1 MTIRSKL
8 ALFISILIAVI
19 LMLNI
24 WLYYYSTKN
33 QMQRDAENQM
43 NAVARQVGATMEAMQ
58 QSRRLI
64 EETLGERLRIAAIAA
79 ANRLGPEYRHVEND
93 QLAELSRELGVDHIT
108 LWRKTED
115 DIVVVRSSDPKEI
128 GLSSKNMDYWYDA
141 FVQLFEQGNVTIPQG
156 QKLDR
161 FWSGPINFASSDPE
175 RINKWGYYYD
185 GTTDYMI
192 NPFIHAEVFV
202 NFERDLG
209 TDSIVQK
216 LLDSN
221 PDLLE
226 ITGFD
231 PEFFGKPPIIKYK
244 QGQPVRNLDVRD
256 IVFGT
261 YSYVNQTEKDAALV
275 GQAARTGEMVTVPD
289 RLNGTNVI
297 RSFIPIQG
305 DKTYVYGVT
314 FNRNSIDETLNRQML
329 ILTLISVALIAL
341 SIVAS
346 YLLSGVMIRSLH
358 RIVTK
363 VNEIAGGIFG
373 QKLSVRSKD
382 ELGLLASR
390 VNTMEDNL
398 QYYMSGLK
406 NTAAELSDTKQYL
419 ESLVNHTSDA
429 IHVADLQGRVTQV
442 NHAFEGMYGWSEAEV
457 LGRPLDNI
465 PPDQV
470 RDWEDIRRTVLEG
483 GAVTDRE
490 TVRYTKDGT
499 PIDLSIT
506 VSSIRNEQGEI
517 VAIATISRN
526 ITNRKQTEEML
537 RRSEKLSV
545 VGQLAAG
552 IAHEIRNPLTTL
564 IGFVQLQQ
572 KKGSL
577 PGVYLDVMLSEL
589 DRINYIVSE
598 LLFLAK
604 PQASVM
610 EMANVADI
618 LGDISLLLE
627 SQARISNVRIVTNI
641 PANLPKVKC
650 AINQLK
656 QVFVNVI
663 KNGIEA
669 MPDGGT
675 LRIEAETLEDSGG
688 LLLRVCDNGCG
699 IPEETLSRLGEPFY
713 STKPTGNGLG
723 VMVSQQI
730 IANHKGT
737 IDFRSAPG
745 EGTTVEIR
753 LPSRDDSDSPDF
765 ATA

>member
-346 YLLSGVMIRSLH
+346 YLLSGL
-358 RIVTK
+358 
-363 VNEIAGGIFG
+363 
-373 QKLSVRSKD
+373 
-382 ELGLLASR
+382 
-390 VNTMEDNL
+390 
-398 QYYMSGLK
+398 
-406 NTAAELSDTKQYL
+406 
-419 ESLVNHTSDA
+419 
-429 IHVADLQGRVTQV
+429 
-442 NHAFEGMYGWSEAEV
+442 
-457 LGRPLDNI
+457 
-465 PPDQV
+465 
-470 RDWEDIRRTVLEG
+470 
-483 GAVTDRE
+483 
-490 TVRYTKDGT
+490 
-499 PIDLSIT
+499 
-506 VSSIRNEQGEI
+506 
-517 VAIATISRN
+517 
-526 ITNRKQTEEML
+526 
-537 RRSEKLSV
+537 
-545 VGQLAAG
+545 
-552 IAHEIRNPLTTL
+552 
-564 IGFVQLQQ
+564 
-572 KKGSL
+572 
-577 PGVYLDVMLSEL
+577 
-589 DRINYIVSE
+589 
-598 LLFLAK
+598 
-604 PQASVM
+604 
-610 EMANVADI
+610 
-618 LGDISLLLE
+618 
-627 SQARISNVRIVTNI
+627 
-641 PANLPKVKC
+641 
-650 AINQLK
+650 
-656 QVFVNVI
+656 
-663 KNGIEA
+663 
-669 MPDGGT
+669 
-675 LRIEAETLEDSGG
+675 
-688 LLLRVCDNGCG
+688 
-699 IPEETLSRLGEPFY
+699 
-713 STKPTGNGLG
+713 
-723 VMVSQQI
+723 
-730 IANHKGT
+730 
-737 IDFRSAPG
+737 
-745 EGTTVEIR
+745 
-753 LPSRDDSDSPDF
+753 
-765 ATA
+765 